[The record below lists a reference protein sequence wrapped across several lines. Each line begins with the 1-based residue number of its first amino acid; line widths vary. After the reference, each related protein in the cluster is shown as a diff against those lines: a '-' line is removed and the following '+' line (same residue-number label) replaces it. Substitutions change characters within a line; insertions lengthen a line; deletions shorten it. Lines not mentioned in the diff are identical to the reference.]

1 MAKFQRIYWKSEFD
15 WDNYVK
21 LYDAY
26 AKSNGNYYLLSSLEL
41 IKCANLSK
49 KSKVV
54 DLACGTGAL
63 TNLIAKK
70 NPQAN
75 ILALDLS
82 KEMIKYYKKNF
93 RKQIDKGKIRVYVG
107 NAEKTSKINQE
118 RYDYVFISSALWD
131 LELDPLIKDLSKVV
145 KKGGKVIFNL
155 PALVV
160 EKETGFIYFIE
171 HFFKETLKSD
181 LIYRRIP
188 ISLLRTKFSKNGF
201 KLSKMKNYEFNM
213 SKSNVKKFFDVLRY
227 RYPFILF
234 PKEMPYVEK
243 LKRCTDI
250 FNDSLRYVPR
260 EGLDER
266 GVVFV
271 FEKR

>member
-1 MAKFQRIYWKSEFD
+1 MAKFQRIYWKKEFD
-15 WDNYVK
+15 WDNYAK

-41 IKCANLSK
+41 IKCASLNK
-49 KSKVV
+49 KTKIV

-63 TNLIAKK
+63 TNLIIKK
-70 NPQAN
+70 NAQVN

-93 RKQIDKGKIRVYVG
+93 RKQLDSGKIRVCVG
-107 NAEKTSKINQE
+107 NAEKTSKITKD

-131 LELDPLIKDLSKVV
+131 LELDPLIKDLDKIL

-155 PALVV
+155 PSLVV
-160 EKETGFIYFIE
+160 ERETGFIYFIE
-171 HFFKETLKSD
+171 HFFRETLKSD

-188 ISLLRTKFSKNGF
+188 IPLLKAKFNKKGFSLQ
-201 KLSKMKNYEFNM
+201 KMKDYEFNM
-213 SKSNVKKFFDVLRY
+213 PKTNVKKFFDVLRY

-234 PKEMPYVEK
+234 PKEMPYSEK

-250 FNDSLRYVPR
+250 FNDSLRYVPK